1 MAQQGYLLDTHC
13 WLWWHIDPDK
23 LGQQA
28 FQLIE
33 DGNNEIFFSV
43 VSAWEI
49 TIKHA
54 LKRIKLP
61 FPPDSYIPKRL
72 EKSYMEVLP
81 IHLEH
86 ALRVGQLPLFH
97 NDPFDR
103 LLIAQAYT
111 EHLTV
116 ITKDAP
122 FKQYKIETAW

>member
-1 MAQQGYLLDTHC
+1 MQNQVSLLQN
-13 WLWWHIDPDK
+13 LSLSNDK
-23 LGQQA
+23 PT
-28 FQLIE
+28 
-33 DGNNEIFFSV
+33 N
-43 VSAWEI
+43 VSPVLY
-49 TIKHA
+49 A
-54 LKRIKLP
+54 LNRIKLP

-72 EKSYMEVLP
+72 EKSYMDVLP

-86 ALRVGQLPLFH
+86 TLRVGQLPPYH

-116 ITKDAP
+116 ITKDAL